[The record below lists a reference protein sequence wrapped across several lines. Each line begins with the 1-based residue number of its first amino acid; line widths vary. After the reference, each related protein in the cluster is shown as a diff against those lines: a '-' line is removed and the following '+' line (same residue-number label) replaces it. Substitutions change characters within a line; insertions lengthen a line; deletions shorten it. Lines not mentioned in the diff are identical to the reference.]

1 MDHLFLRSNKN
12 QNLKCFM
19 LEIRC
24 LGVLSSDE
32 SVVDPLMMSKYL
44 HFDLIFFIDEE
55 ITLKEVNDF
64 LMVNVESRCT
74 C

>member
-1 MDHLFLRSNKN
+1 
-12 QNLKCFM
+12 M
-19 LEIRC
+19 LELRC

-32 SVVDPLMMSKYL
+32 SVIDPLMMSKYL

-55 ITLKEVNDF
+55 ITLKEVNDL
-64 LMVNVESRCT
+64 LMVNVESKCT